1 MFTME
6 ELQEKLG
13 VTLVD
18 KEVHVEATVSDWSVP
33 RWGRGVEL

>member
-1 MFTME
+1 ME
-6 ELQEKLG
+6 ELQQKLG

-33 RWGRGVEL
+33 RWGGRGLL